1 MKNRLS
7 IFLQLICII
16 LLDNIGKSFGEFTP
30 LDPTY
35 GQISIY
41 YEHDFNNTSIFGGYT
56 SGDSTSTNII
66 TDSIATHHQQ
76 RKNIIPHE
84 DSFFTAVLESISV
97 TLVSELGDNTFFI
110 TAILAMQYSRLVVF
124 FGAFTALSVMHA
136 LSVSLGMVMSIVPK
150 VYTFYASTI
159 MLVFFGMRMLRDAY
173 GMSADEGLKGFEAME
188 KDFQAKES
196 KKELT
201 KTIRKCD
208 DKDDGDNVCGQV
220 MNSTSSS
227 NILMKVFSTTM
238 LAEFGDRSQLTTLV
252 MSTRQNAFGIIV
264 GGAVGRTVV
273 TGLAV
278 IGGRLVAKHISI
290 RTVTFIGGILFL
302 MFALSSIVCNEE
314 VLNTVII

>member
-7 IFLQLICII
+7 IFLHLICII
-16 LLDNIGKSFGEFTP
+16 SLDNIGKSFGEFTP
-30 LDPTY
+30 LEPTY
-35 GQISIY
+35 GQVSIY
-41 YEHDFNNTSIFGGYT
+41 YEHDFNDTSIFGGYT
-56 SGDSTSTNII
+56 TDSSNNII
-66 TDSIATHHQQ
+66 TDTIVSHHQ
-76 RKNIIPHE
+76 RKKAIPHE
-84 DSFFTAVLESISV
+84 DTFFTAVLESISV

-124 FGAFTALSVMHA
+124 LGAFTALSVMHA
-136 LSVSLGMVMSIVPK
+136 LSVSLGMVMTIIPK

-173 GMSADEGLKGFEAME
+173 GMSSDEGLKGFEAME
-188 KDFQAKES
+188 KDFKTKES
-196 KKELT
+196 KKT
-201 KTIRKCD
+201 TIRKCG
-208 DKDDGDNVCGQV
+208 DGDGDGDGDDEN
-220 MNSTSSS
+220 SSS

-302 MFALSSIVCNEE
+302 MFAISSIVCNEE